1 MCDKYF
7 TLHDL
12 PLLRIKNFKLLILKV
27 RVLVG

>member
-12 PLLRIKNFKLLILKV
+12 PQLRIKNFELIFKV
-27 RVLVG
+27 RVLGG